1 MSSTILGDLSHCGK
15 GHDRLKKAFAVSC
28 HGLVASS
35 NSAQKAVIEA
45 WIPVRIGLRLFK
57 PVVRRDFHEAPHLH
71 GNVAGTPH
79 IPPQFAMLILF
90 KMMARPA
97 CKPCSSMSWVLYLRT
112 WLSSTSMAS
121 VRATSTAKSR
131 THALGVAIWVGR
143 FRDCGDQPSDFE
155 KL

>member
-1 MSSTILGDLSHCGK
+1 MENPKLVQPSCGK

-112 WLSSTSMAS
+112 PGAAQSKSNQRSMAGLRCRPPPGH
-121 VRATSTAKSR
+121 RANHTQAGNHLR
-131 THALGVAIWVGR
+131 PRWI
-143 FRDCGDQPSDFE
+143 
-155 KL
+155 